1 MPSIRK
7 KTNKAGRDYYEIT
20 VRRGRSQPRLYSRWY
35 PPDGWSKKAIDR
47 ELAKVAAEFERQC
60 KAGEVISRKERQERN
75 AQKAAEAALIQTV
88 KQYGERVFIPAKSVT
103 MSENSRASFQSA
115 LNTWV
120 YPAIGEL
127 KLPDVS
133 PADLSALLLDIQ
145 AQGRAHST
153 AVKVYTVLHTM
164 FKMAY
169 LADTIPR
176 NPMDKVAR
184 PVPRKDEIRATE
196 AQALTVEELQA
207 VLAALETEPL
217 KWRALVHLLIDT
229 GVRRGECCGL
239 KWEDIDGQVVTI
251 RRNLCYTP
259 ARGVYVDTPKN
270 GRTREVDIG
279 PETAA
284 LLEALRAQS
293 LGEYVFTQE
302 NSAEPMHPQSPTR
315 YLKKL
320 SAKCGVPDLHPHKLR
335 HTFAS
340 VAITA
345 GADVASVSE
354 ALGHSD
360 KAVTLRMYTH
370 ADAESR
376 KRAAQIFREAIK
388 KPDRMVNPARFLCLV
403 SVFMSVFTAQAKCQS
418 KKKNPRTVVAL
429 GFRLEPLGRF
439 ELPTSSLPSA
449 TGTFF

>member
-20 VRRGRSQPRLYSRWY
+20 VRRGRSQPRLYYRWY
-35 PPDGWSKKAIDR
+35 PPDGWSQRAIDR
-47 ELAKVAAEFERQC
+47 ELTKQAAEFERRC
-60 KAGEVISRKERQERN
+60 KAGEVISRKERQERA
-75 AQKAAEAALIQTV
+75 AQEAAAAALIQTV
-88 KQYGERVFIPAKSVT
+88 KQYAERVFMPAKTVT

-115 LNTWV
+115 LNTWI
-120 YPAIGEL
+120 YPAIGEK

-169 LADTIPR
+169 LSDVIPR

-196 AQALTVEELQA
+196 AQALTVEELQT
-207 VLAALETEPL
+207 VLAALEAEPL

-239 KWEDIDGQVVTI
+239 KWEDIDLESQVVTI

-320 SAKCGVPDLHPHKLR
+320 SSKCGVPDLHPHKLR

-370 ADAESR
+370 SSAESR

-388 KPDRMVNPARFLCLV
+388 KAVETP
-403 SVFMSVFTAQAKCQS
+403 Q
-418 KKKNPRTVVAL
+418 
-429 GFRLEPLGRF
+429 LEK
-439 ELPTSSLPSA
+439 EK
-449 TGTFF
+449 TGQDA

>member
-1 MPSIRK
+1 MPSTRKRTTKDGQEYFEIRVSMGRG
-7 KTNKAGRDYYEIT
+7 KTYLSR
-20 VRRGRSQPRLYSRWY
+20 RWY
-35 PPDGWSKKAIDR
+35 VPAGWSKKAIDR
-47 ELAKVAAEFERQC
+47 ELAKQSAEFERQC
-60 KAGEVISRKERQERN
+60 KAGEVVSRKEKRQQE
-75 AQKAAEAALIQTV
+75 AQEAAEAAMIQTV
-88 KQYGERVFIPAKSVT
+88 QQYGERVFMPAKVIT

-115 LNTWV
+115 LNTWI
-120 YPAIGEL
+120 YPAIGDMPM
-127 KLPDVS
+127 PDVS

-153 AVKVYTVLHTM
+153 AIKSYTVLHTL

-169 LADTIPR
+169 MADMIPR

-184 PVPRKDEIRATE
+184 PVPRKDEIRETE
-196 AQALTVEELQA
+196 AQALTLEELRA
-207 VLAALETEPL
+207 VLEALEAEPL
-217 KWRALVHLLIDT
+217 KWRALVYLLIDT
-229 GVRRGECCGL
+229 GMRRGEACGL
-239 KWEDIDGQVVTI
+239 QWADVDRESQVVTI

-259 ARGVYVDTPKN
+259 QKGVYADTPKS
-270 GRTREVDIG
+270 GKVRDVDIG

-284 LLEALRAQS
+284 LLEALRGQS
-293 LGEYVFTQE
+293 SGEYVFTQG
-302 NSAEPMHPQSPTR
+302 NGEPMHPQSPTR

-340 VAITA
+340 IAITA

-376 KRAAQIFREAIK
+376 KRAAQIFRDAIK
-388 KPDRMVNPARFLCLV
+388 KAGEDPQQNE
-403 SVFMSVFTAQAKCQS
+403 
-418 KKKNPRTVVAL
+418 KK
-429 GFRLEPLGRF
+429 
-439 ELPTSSLPSA
+439 
-449 TGTFF
+449 TGQDV

>member
-20 VRRGRSQPRLYSRWY
+20 VRRGRSQSRLYSRWY
-35 PPDGWSKKAIDR
+35 PPEGWSKRAIDR
-47 ELAKVAAEFERQC
+47 ELAKQAAEFERRC
-60 KAGEVISRKERQERN
+60 KAGEVISRKERQERD
-75 AQKAAEAALIQTV
+75 AQEAEEAAKIQTV
-88 KQYGERVFIPAKSVT
+88 RQYAERVFMPAKAVT

-115 LNTWV
+115 LNTWIF
-120 YPAIGEL
+120 PAIGSK
-127 KLPDVS
+127 KLPDVL

-196 AQALTVEELQA
+196 AKSLTVEELQT
-207 VLAALETEPL
+207 VLDALEAEPL

-229 GVRRGECCGL
+229 GIRRGECCGL
-239 KWEDIDGQVVTI
+239 RWEDIDLEAQVVTI

-259 ARGVYVDTPKN
+259 ARGVYVDTPKS
-270 GRTREVDIG
+270 GKVREVDIG
-279 PETAA
+279 EETAA
-284 LLEALRAQS
+284 LLEALRDQS
-293 LGEYVFTQE
+293 VGEYVFTQE
-302 NSAEPMHPQSPTR
+302 GSAEPMHPQSPTR

-340 VAITA
+340 IAITA

-376 KRAAQIFREAIK
+376 KRAAQIFRDAIK
-388 KPDRMVNPARFLCLV
+388 KAGQD
-403 SVFMSVFTAQAKCQS
+403 
-418 KKKNPRTVVAL
+418 
-429 GFRLEPLGRF
+429 G
-439 ELPTSSLPSA
+439 
-449 TGTFF
+449 

>member
-35 PPDGWSKKAIDR
+35 PPEGWSQRAIDR
-47 ELAKVAAEFERQC
+47 ELTKQAAEFERRC
-60 KAGEVISRKERQERN
+60 KAGEVISRKERQERD
-75 AQKAAEAALIQTV
+75 AQEAAAAALIQTV
-88 KQYGERVFIPAKSVT
+88 KQYAERVFMPAKTVT

-120 YPAIGEL
+120 YPAIGEK

-145 AQGRAHST
+145 AKGRAHST
-153 AVKVYTVLHTM
+153 AIKCYTVLHVM

-169 LADTIPR
+169 LSDVIPR

-196 AQALTVEELQA
+196 AQALTVEELQT
-207 VLAALETEPL
+207 VLAALEAEPL

-239 KWEDIDGQVVTI
+239 KWEDIDLESQVVTI

-259 ARGVYVDTPKN
+259 ARGVYLDTPKS
-270 GRTREVDIG
+270 GKVREVDIG

-388 KPDRMVNPARFLCLV
+388 KAGETPQPE
-403 SVFMSVFTAQAKCQS
+403 KE
-418 KKKNPRTVVAL
+418 K
-429 GFRLEPLGRF
+429 
-439 ELPTSSLPSA
+439 
-449 TGTFF
+449 TGQDA

>member
-35 PPDGWSKKAIDR
+35 PPEGWSQRAIDR
-47 ELAKVAAEFERQC
+47 ELTKVAAEFERQC
-60 KAGEVISRKERQERN
+60 KAGEVISRKERQERD
-75 AQKAAEAALIQTV
+75 AQEAAAAALIQTV
-88 KQYGERVFIPAKSVT
+88 KQYAERVFMPAKTVT

-120 YPAIGEL
+120 YPAIGE
-127 KLPDVS
+127 KRLPDVS

-169 LADTIPR
+169 LSDVIPR
-176 NPMDKVAR
+176 NPMDKVSR
-184 PVPRKDEIRATE
+184 PVPRKDEIRGAE
-196 AQALTVEELQA
+196 AQALTVEELQT
-207 VLAALETEPL
+207 VLEALEAEPL

-239 KWEDIDGQVVTI
+239 KWEDIDLESQVVTI

-370 ADAESR
+370 SSAESR

-388 KPDRMVNPARFLCLV
+388 KAGETPQPE
-403 SVFMSVFTAQAKCQS
+403 KE
-418 KKKNPRTVVAL
+418 K
-429 GFRLEPLGRF
+429 
-439 ELPTSSLPSA
+439 
-449 TGTFF
+449 TGQDA

>member
-7 KTNKAGRDYYEIT
+7 KTTKDGRDFYEIT
-20 VRRGRSQPRLYSRWY
+20 VRRGRSLPRLFSRWY
-35 PPDGWSKKAIDR
+35 VPEGWSQRAIDR
-47 ELAKVAAEFERQC
+47 ELAKVAAEFERRC
-60 KAGEVISRKERQERN
+60 KAGEVVSRREKRQQE
-75 AQKAAEAALIQTV
+75 AQEGAEAAKIQTV
-88 KQYGERVFIPAKSVT
+88 RQYGERVFMPSKSIT

-115 LNTWV
+115 LNTWI
-120 YPAIGEL
+120 YPAIGGK

-133 PADLSALLLDIQ
+133 PADLSALLLEIQ
-145 AQGRAHST
+145 AKGRAHST
-153 AVKVYTVLHTM
+153 AIKCYTVLHTL

-169 LADTIPR
+169 LADEIPR
-176 NPMDKVAR
+176 NPMDKVSR
-184 PVPRKDEIRATE
+184 PVPRKDEIRETE
-196 AQALTVEELQA
+196 AQALTVDELRA
-207 VLAALETEPL
+207 VLEALETEPL
-217 KWRALVHLLIDT
+217 KWRALVHVLIDT
-229 GVRRGECCGL
+229 GCRRGECCGL
-239 KWEDIDGQVVTI
+239 KWEDVDLEGRVLTI

-259 ARGVYVDTPKN
+259 ARGVYVDTPKS
-270 GRTREVDIG
+270 GKVREVDIG

-284 LLEALRAQS
+284 LLEALKGQS
-293 LGEYVFTQE
+293 KDGYVFTKE
-302 NSAEPMHPQSPTR
+302 NSVEPMHPQSPTR

-376 KRAAQIFREAIK
+376 RRAAQLFRDAIK
-388 KPDRMVNPARFLCLV
+388 KAGEDPQPNE
-403 SVFMSVFTAQAKCQS
+403 
-418 KKKNPRTVVAL
+418 KK
-429 GFRLEPLGRF
+429 
-439 ELPTSSLPSA
+439 
-449 TGTFF
+449 TGQDV

>member
-35 PPDGWSKKAIDR
+35 PPEGWSQRAIDR
-47 ELAKVAAEFERQC
+47 ELTKQAAEFERRC
-60 KAGEVISRKERQERN
+60 KAGEVISRKERQERD
-75 AQKAAEAALIQTV
+75 AQEAAAAALIQTV
-88 KQYGERVFIPAKSVT
+88 KQYAERVFMPAKTVT

-115 LNTWV
+115 LNTWI
-120 YPAIGEL
+120 YPAIGDK

-153 AVKVYTVLHTM
+153 AIKCYTVLHVL

-169 LADTIPR
+169 LSDVIPR

-196 AQALTVEELQA
+196 AQALTVEELQT
-207 VLAALETEPL
+207 VLAALEAEPL

-239 KWEDIDGQVVTI
+239 KWEDIDLESQVVTI

-376 KRAAQIFREAIK
+376 KRAAQIFRDAIK
-388 KPDRMVNPARFLCLV
+388 KAGETP
-403 SVFMSVFTAQAKCQS
+403 Q
-418 KKKNPRTVVAL
+418 
-429 GFRLEPLGRF
+429 LEK
-439 ELPTSSLPSA
+439 EK
-449 TGTFF
+449 TGQDA

>member
-35 PPDGWSKKAIDR
+35 PPEGWSQRAIDR
-47 ELAKVAAEFERQC
+47 ELAKQAAEFERRC
-60 KAGEVISRKERQERN
+60 KAGEVISRKERQERD
-75 AQKAAEAALIQTV
+75 AQEAAAAALIQTV
-88 KQYGERVFIPAKSVT
+88 KQYAERVFMPAKTVT

-120 YPAIGEL
+120 YPAIGEK

-145 AQGRAHST
+145 AQGRSHST
-153 AVKVYTVLHTM
+153 AVKVYTVLHTL

-169 LADTIPR
+169 LSDVIPR

-196 AQALTVEELQA
+196 AQALTVEELQT
-207 VLAALETEPL
+207 VLEALEAEPL

-229 GVRRGECCGL
+229 GIRRGECCGL
-239 KWEDIDGQVVTI
+239 RWEDIDLEAQVVTI

-259 ARGVYVDTPKN
+259 ARGVYVDTPKS
-270 GRTREVDIG
+270 GKVRDVDIG

-302 NSAEPMHPQSPTR
+302 DSAEPMHPQSPTR

-320 SAKCGVPDLHPHKLR
+320 STKCGVFDLHPHKLR

-376 KRAAQIFREAIK
+376 KRAAQIFREAVK
-388 KPDRMVNPARFLCLV
+388 K
-403 SVFMSVFTAQAKCQS
+403 
-418 KKKNPRTVVAL
+418 
-429 GFRLEPLGRF
+429 G
-439 ELPTSSLPSA
+439 SLK
-449 TGTFF
+449 

>member
-7 KTNKAGRDYYEIT
+7 RTTKDGRDFYEIT
-20 VRRGRSQPRLYSRWY
+20 VSRGWSLPRLFSRWY
-35 PPDGWSKKAIDR
+35 VPEGWSQRAIDR

-60 KAGEVISRKERQERN
+60 KAGEVVSRREKRQQEARE
-75 AQKAAEAALIQTV
+75 AAEAAKIQTV
-88 KQYGERVFIPAKSVT
+88 RQYAERVFMPAKAVT

-115 LNTWV
+115 LNTWI
-120 YPAIGEL
+120 YPSIGDK

-145 AQGRAHST
+145 AKGRVHST
-153 AVKVYTVLHTM
+153 AIKCYTVLHTL

-169 LADTIPR
+169 LADEITR
-176 NPMDKVAR
+176 NPMDKVPR
-184 PVPRKDEIRATE
+184 PVPRKDEIRETE
-196 AQALTVEELQA
+196 AQALTLDELRA
-207 VLAALETEPL
+207 VLESLETEPL
-217 KWRALVHLLIDT
+217 KWQALVHVLIDT
-229 GVRRGECCGL
+229 GCRRGECCGL
-239 KWEDIDGQVVTI
+239 KWEDVDLDARVLTI

-259 ARGVYVDTPKN
+259 QKGVYVDTPKS
-270 GRTREVDIG
+270 GKVREVDIG
-279 PETAA
+279 PETSAILAA
-284 LLEALRAQS
+284 LKGQS
-293 LGEYVFTQE
+293 EGEYVFTQS
-302 NSAEPMHPQSPTR
+302 NGEPMHPQSPTR

-340 VAITA
+340 IAITA

-376 KRAAQIFREAIK
+376 RRAAQLFRDAIK
-388 KPDRMVNPARFLCLV
+388 LSGD
-403 SVFMSVFTAQAKCQS
+403 
-418 KKKNPRTVVAL
+418 
-429 GFRLEPLGRF
+429 
-439 ELPTSSLPSA
+439 
-449 TGTFF
+449 

>member
-35 PPDGWSKKAIDR
+35 PPDGWSQKAIDR
-47 ELAKVAAEFERQC
+47 ELTKVAAEFERQC
-60 KAGEVISRKERQERN
+60 KAGEVISRKERQERD
-75 AQKAAEAALIQTV
+75 AQEAAAAALIQTV
-88 KQYGERVFIPAKSVT
+88 KQYAERVFMPAKTVT

-120 YPAIGEL
+120 YPAIGEK
-127 KLPDVS
+127 KLPDVY

-169 LADTIPR
+169 LSDVIPR

-207 VLAALETEPL
+207 VLAALEAEPL

-239 KWEDIDGQVVTI
+239 KWEDIDLESQVVTI

-259 ARGVYVDTPKN
+259 ARGVYVDTPKS
-270 GRTREVDIG
+270 GKVREVDIG

-302 NSAEPMHPQSPTR
+302 GSMEPMHPQSPTR

-320 SAKCGVPDLHPHKLR
+320 SAKCGIPDLHPHKLR

-370 ADAESR
+370 SSAESR

-388 KPDRMVNPARFLCLV
+388 KAGETPQPE
-403 SVFMSVFTAQAKCQS
+403 KE
-418 KKKNPRTVVAL
+418 K
-429 GFRLEPLGRF
+429 
-439 ELPTSSLPSA
+439 
-449 TGTFF
+449 TGQDA